1 MVKKSNF
8 KKAIILG
15 GSKGIGKAIA
25 LELRKSCKNIHALS
39 TKDIDTSNIES
50 VKKFLKKHKST
61 DILVLKNGPMPLK
74 FNKINEKIWLRY
86 FNQLFLGFCLIL
98 KNLKI
103 NNNGYI
109 FYISSSIIREP
120 NELLIPSSSLRIA
133 FSSVLKS
140 ISYTFSKKGVSV
152 ISIAPGPF
160 KTGRVKELIKD
171 LKKFE
176 KTLPTKKIGNPKE
189 IGLLVN
195 SIVKNRLKYLTG
207 STIYLDGNTV
217 KSFY

>member
-1 MVKKSNF
+1 MSKS
-8 KKAIILG
+8 
-15 GSKGIGKAIA
+15 
-25 LELRKSCKNIHALS
+25 
-39 TKDIDTSNIES
+39 
-50 VKKFLKKHKST
+50 
-61 DILVLKNGPMPLK
+61 
-74 FNKINEKIWLRY
+74 
-86 FNQLFLGFCLIL
+86 
-98 KNLKI
+98 
-103 NNNGYI
+103 
-109 FYISSSIIREP
+109 
-120 NELLIPSSSLRIA
+120 LL
-133 FSSVLKS
+133 
-140 ISYTFSKKGVSV
+140 YFSKKGVSV